1 MILFYLRWLSFIN
14 KLKINVRSLL
24 GLDLNITE
32 ITGKFVA
39 TVKKI
44 NCKVYVKK
52 SPTLLNIYYFI
63 TFFQEIVLGLIQF
76 VVAVYKN
83 WHYKYNTFKNK
94 IMDLGA
100 SSRSYF
106 LFESKVRKRKT
117 FWEKTQSHLPHVLQ

>member
-1 MILFYLRWLSFIN
+1 M
-14 KLKINVRSLL
+14 L

-76 VVAVYKN
+76 VVAVYKK

-106 LFESKVRKRKT
+106 LFKSSQ
-117 FWEKTQSHLPHVLQ
+117 EKKNVLRENTKSFVSCFAIIFP